1 MLINIIFISKQTKIA
16 DFHIIYNKA
25 FHPTKKKSCIAK
37 GIQRGNRDTAR
48 QRHLHIAAYRAFL
61 KECHP
66 PQKKPTSPIFRL
78 AIFPAFGLAGNIQTL
93 PPAARL
99 RRQHVLEK
107 PPKQPK
113 KSRQKATS
121 TENDYFFLEM
131 FARFKKR
138 HYLCSRNQE
147 TDRY

>member
-1 MLINIIFISKQTKIA
+1 MLINIIFISIQKLFA
-16 DFHIIYNKA
+16 GFHIIYNKA

-48 QRHLHIAAYRAFL
+48 QHHLYIAAYRAFL

-66 PQKKPTSPIFRL
+66 PPKKSRPTPPIFRL

-99 RRQHVLEK
+99 RRQHALEK
-107 PPKQPK
+107 LPKQPK

-121 TENDYFFLEM
+121 TENDYFF
-131 FARFKKR
+131 
-138 HYLCSRNQE
+138 SRNVCTFRE
-147 TDRY
+147 TALPLQSQSGN